1 MDFIQLLHALR
12 TIRKHCKETPHCSGC
27 RLHSKDDV
35 NTCGVSPNG
44 NIPAH
49 WEFDVESG
57 ANVPSIFKK
66 KEEETT

>member
-12 TIRKHCKETPHCSGC
+12 TIRKNCKEMPHCSCC

-35 NTCGVSPNG
+35 NTCGVSHDG
-44 NIPAH
+44 KIPAR

-57 ANVPSIFKK
+57 TNVPSIFKK
-66 KEEETT
+66 